1 MGCRMDEVII
11 QITPTPPAGVRWEL
25 VGQGKVLKSGTAS
38 TRAEAEA
45 AADKALEAAK
55 AKK

>member
-1 MGCRMDEVII
+1 MDEVII

-25 VGQGKVLKSGTAS
+25 VGQGKVLKRGTAG
-38 TRAEAEA
+38 TRVEAEA
-45 AADKALEAAK
+45 AADKALEALK